1 LQVNFKNIYTRR
13 FISTIQEKNMLSRK
27 SFIKL
32 MAAGGATSY
41 VATRGEF
48 LNAARAAQSPQIP
61 LPGNAIPQFIQP
73 VPNLLDA
80 NHLIVD
86 GGAQIELEMREGLF
100 SILPAGAVPGYAGTY
115 AWSYIKPGQTAR
127 DSYIGPVVLAT
138 RGQPTEMKFVNLLG
152 DSRTTNVLAYKY
164 STDQTLHWADPL
176 HNEANTWNHMAMP
189 PEPGSEGAANYDG
202 PIPAVV
208 HLHGGEVPPQLDG
221 GPDAWFTSDGGYI
234 GHAFYS
240 RDGNTPCNYSIYR
253 YPNSQEGALIWFHD
267 HTLGATRLN
276 VYCGLAGAYLIA
288 DPNDTLLANLP
299 TLFPL
304 VIQDRMFDTNGQL
317 FFPSD
322 SAGGVLWTTNPEHPY
337 WVPEFVGDVIVVNGK
352 AWPFMNVEPK
362 RYTFLFINGSNA
374 RTYEMFLTDPVSK
387 NPGPPLWV
395 IGTDG
400 GYLDAPIKIDPQA
413 AANNVLPMMS
423 GERYW
428 VIVDFNGYQAGVIG
442 PNGAA
447 YSGNWLLKN
456 NAKTPYPAGASPQG
470 STVGRIMLFRVVL
483 PLTEPDNSYDPAS
496 GAALRTP
503 MVRLTGASVQQTRQ
517 LTLNEVMGMPQN
529 AIDPV
534 TGVATAYPGGP
545 LEILVNNTKWGG
557 ERITGVDNTDPAMPM
572 YTMDPIPGFTVDG
585 TGKNYLSEL
594 PKEGET
600 EIWEIVNLTADAH
613 PIHLHLVQFQLLNRQ
628 NFNVNNYMAA
638 YNAAF
643 PAGYDFVMKTQTAG
657 GVFLP
662 AYGPPLPYGGGDPL
676 SGGKLGGNPDVAALK
691 KNGKPLYLQGP
702 VNPPLPQEA
711 GWKDTV
717 ITFPGQVTRILV
729 RWAPTDLPAGT
740 LPADASFPFEPNGG
754 HGYVW
759 HCHIVDHEDN
769 EMMRP
774 DEVKP
779 NDVSRSYVIG
789 TDY

>member
-1 LQVNFKNIYTRR
+1 MVSRR
-13 FISTIQEKNMLSRK
+13 EFLKVST
-27 SFIKL
+27 
-32 MAAGGATSY
+32 ATS
-41 VATRGEF
+41 
-48 LNAARAAQSPQIP
+48 LAAYMASRARYLTGALAAQSLQIP
-61 LPGNAIPQFIQP
+61 LPGSAIPQFIDP

-80 NHLIVD
+80 DHLIVD
-86 GGAQIELEMREGLF
+86 TGTQIVLEMKEHLANM
-100 SILPAGAVPGYAGTY
+100 LPAATIPGYAGTY
-115 AWSYIKPGQTAR
+115 VWSYLLPDQVAR
-127 DSYIGPVVLAT
+127 PSYIGPVVLAT

-152 DSRTTNVLAYKY
+152 NTAGTNVLAYKY

-176 HNEANTWNHMAMP
+176 NDEANMFAHMAGVP
-189 PEPGSEGAANYDG
+189 AFGSGAAQNYDG

-221 GPDAWFTSDGGYI
+221 GPDAWFTSDGSHV

-240 RDGNTPCNYSIYR
+240 RDGIGLKSYSIYR

-288 DPNDTLLANLP
+288 DPADPLLNPNLP
-299 TLFPL
+299 GPKLPPPFPL

-317 FFPSD
+317 FFPAD
-322 SAGGVLWTTNPEHPY
+322 TAGGLLWTTNPEHPY

-352 AWPFMNVEPK
+352 AWPFMNVNRQ
-362 RYTFLFINGSNA
+362 RYTFMFINGSNA
-374 RTYEMFLTDPVSK
+374 RTYEMSLVDPVSK

-400 GYLDAPIKIDPQA
+400 GYLDAPVKIDPA
-413 AANNVLPMMS
+413 APKPNPTVLAMMS

-428 VIVDFNGYQAGVIG
+428 VIVDFEGYQAGVIG
-442 PNGAA
+442 PNGLP
-447 YSGNWLLKN
+447 YSGNWLLMN
-456 NAKTPYPAGASPQG
+456 GAKTPYPAGAPPQG
-470 STVGRIMLFRVVL
+470 STVGRIMQFRVAGGPVND
-483 PLTEPDNSYDPAS
+483 TSYNPAT

-503 MVRLTGASVQQTRQ
+503 MVRLTGTTVQKTRQ
-517 LTLNEVMGMPQN
+517 LTLNEVMGMPQT
-529 AIDPV
+529 AVDPV
-534 TGVATAYPGGP
+534 TGLTTAYPGGP

-557 ERITGVDNTDPAMPM
+557 ERITGVDQNTGM
-572 YTMDPIPGFTVDG
+572 YTMEPIPGFTLGPDQK
-585 TGKNYLSEL
+585 TYYSEL
-594 PKEGET
+594 PNEGET

-628 NFNVNNYMAA
+628 MFNVNTYTAA

-643 PAGYDFVMKTQTAG
+643 PAGYDYVMGANVG
-657 GVFLP
+657 PGVFLP
-662 AYGPPLPYGGGDPL
+662 AFGPPLDYYTGNARA
-676 SGGKLGGNPDVAALK
+676 LGGNPDIAAVK
-691 KNGKPLYLQGP
+691 KGGKPLYLQGP
-702 VNPPLPQEA
+702 AMPPLAHEA

-729 RWAPTDLPAGT
+729 RWAPTDIPAGT
-740 LPADASFPFEPNGG
+740 APANASFPFNPNGG

-774 DEVKP
+774 DAVMP
-779 NDVSRSYVIG
+779 NKAEDQRDYRIG
-789 TDY
+789 VDY